1 MRKMTTF
8 FKKDLSNPSRVVDE
22 IDPANAWAL
31 LSSTVATRKYDGT
44 ACAVVNGKLYKRY
57 DAKKG
62 KPIPKGAI
70 PCQDPDPI
78 TGHHPHWVQ
87 CDRENKADKYF
98 WEAWD
103 KPDWFFFVDG
113 TYELC
118 GEKIQGNP
126 EKIRGHKLI
135 PHGAYALDLVDKSFD
150 GIKAF
155 LAPRDIEGIVFHGDN
170 GQMCKIRKR
179 DFGMKR

>member
-8 FKKDLSNPSRVVDE
+8 FKKDPSDLSKVINE
-22 IDPANAWAL
+22 IDPVNAWVL
-31 LSSTVATRKYDGT
+31 LSSTIATRKYDGT
-44 ACAVVNGKLYKRY
+44 ACAIINGKLYKRY

-62 KPIPKGAI
+62 KPIPEGAI

-78 TGHHPHWVQ
+78 TGHHPHWIR
-87 CDRENKADKYF
+87 CSRENKADKYF

-126 EKIRGHKLI
+126 EKINGHKLI

-150 GIKAF
+150 GIKTF
-155 LAPRDIEGIVFHGDN
+155 LESRDIEGIVFHGDN
-170 GQMCKIRKR
+170 GQMCKIRKK
-179 DFGMKR
+179 DFGMNR